1 MANYIATDA
10 ELTSV
15 ANKIRSKTGST
26 ASLEWPDGFVS
37 GINSISG
44 GGSPTLETV
53 TKTYTPTESQQTE
66 TIEPGQGYDGI
77 GEVDVTVG
85 AISGSYVGSGVT
97 RRSSSDLS
105 ASGATVTAPAGYYES
120 AASKA
125 VASGSAATPATS
137 ITANPTISVS
147 SGGLITA
154 SVSATKSITP
164 TVSAGYVSSGTAG
177 TATVSGS
184 ATEQLTVQAA
194 QTIHPSASDQTIASG
209 KYLTGAQTVKG
220 VLLTNL
226 LASVIKK
233 DEVVK
238 VGDADDDDCVAS
250 VTGTYEGGGSGI
262 TMATGSVTGNG
273 THTISISG
281 VKSKPYIIVY
291 YRSDMGSMTAVSDR
305 ATSRGTV
312 VGGIGGGSLYT
323 SASSTTET
331 NGGFTGGSAIT
342 DGTSPVGNNRAAYNS
357 ATETLYIKSGNNSNL
372 WSTSLTYNYELYFV
386 PTS

>member
-1 MANYIATDA
+1 MANYIATDT
-10 ELTSV
+10 ELTAV

-85 AISGSYVGSGVT
+85 AISDSYVGTGIT

-105 ASGATVTAPAGYYES
+105 ASGATVTAPAGYYEN
-120 AASKA
+120 AASKT
-125 VASGSAATPATS
+125 VASGSAATPATA

-154 SVSATKSITP
+154 TVSKTQSITP
-164 TVSAGYVSSGTAG
+164 TVSPGYVASGTAG

-184 ATEQLTVQAA
+184 ATEQLTTQGA
-194 QTIHPSASDQTIASG
+194 QTIHPSSSDQTIASG

-226 LASVIKK
+226 LASIIKK

-238 VGDADDDDCVAS
+238 IGDSTDDDCVAS

-262 TMATGSVTGNG
+262 TMVTGSVTGSG
-273 THTISISG
+273 THTLSITAAA
-281 VKSKPYIIVY
+281 KPDIIKVW
-291 YRSDMGSMTAVSDR
+291 RSDMDSMTACSDR
-305 ATSRGTV
+305 ANVAFIAMDGFCVCNSY
-312 VGGIGGGSLYT
+312 SA
-323 SASSTTET
+323 ASSTTIT
-331 NGGFTGGSAIT
+331 NGGSAWNVSITSTASPAANRVGYSGGNLYLR
-342 DGTSPVGNNRAAYNS
+342 GN
-357 ATETLYIKSGNNSNL
+357 NNSNL
-372 WSTSLTYNYELYFV
+372 WSTSLTYNYELYFL